1 MFVIIAF
8 FFYIDGVYTIID
20 MATAY
25 GSALGLN
32 STTLLLALLVTQI
45 IAFPCAIIFGRLSE
59 KIETSKLILV
69 CIVAYFGIAV
79 FAVFLRNQIQFWI
92 LAMLVGMF
100 QGGIQAL
107 SRSFFTKII
116 PQNQSGEYFGIL
128 DICGK
133 GASFVGTTVVG
144 AASQITGNIN
154 IGVGM
159 ISIMF
164 ILGIVFFSICV
175 RTPLDDIA
183 TDEKKDCGQ
192 TQIKTN
198 DKVVERLNTI

>member
-1 MFVIIAF
+1 M
-8 FFYIDGVYTIID
+8 
-20 MATAY
+20 
-25 GSALGLN
+25 
-32 STTLLLALLVTQI
+32 LA
-45 IAFPCAIIFGRLSE
+45 
-59 KIETSKLILV
+59 
-69 CIVAYFGIAV
+69 
-79 FAVFLRNQIQFWI
+79 
-92 LAMLVGMF
+92 
-100 QGGIQAL
+100 
-107 SRSFFTKII
+107 FTKII